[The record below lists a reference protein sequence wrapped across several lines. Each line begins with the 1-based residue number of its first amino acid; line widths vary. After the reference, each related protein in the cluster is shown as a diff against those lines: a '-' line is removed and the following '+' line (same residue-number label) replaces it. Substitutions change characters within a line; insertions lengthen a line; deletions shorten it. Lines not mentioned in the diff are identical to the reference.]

1 MCSGQSDTGSLSGE
15 NGQVNLNPELL
26 NVDHHHPLQMPKAC
40 FWFSNGCSIGC
51 PKCDGTTRYSWGE
64 NCDNDLVI
72 KIGTSIKSD
81 TVQYRGPSIH
91 TDKMDTCG
99 LNYTVRRIELDQEVT
114 CSFCLNCEFEG
125 KCKFFLSGNCLW
137 SVQENSQHRWKSDSN
152 DLSLLA
158 LVSSQ

>member
-1 MCSGQSDTGSLSGE
+1 MLTTTIPYKCQRPVSGSQMVAPLVAQNVTAQPGLFNYWNWMCWTLLKF
-15 NGQVNLNPELL
+15 LN
-26 NVDHHHPLQMPKAC
+26 K
-40 FWFSNGCSIGC
+40 
-51 PKCDGTTRYSWGE
+51 YSCGG

-81 TVQYRGPSIH
+81 SVQYRGPSIH

-99 LNYTVRRIELDQEVT
+99 LNYTVRQIELDQEVT